1 MSIKS
6 KIIKVGICGVMVMV
20 PLSQVSFPS
29 FAAEEVGVEAG
40 QDIVN
45 IPDSELK
52 KQLNT
57 SLGQAPD
64 ADITEA
70 QMAKFKN
77 FSLGSGITGLTGIE
91 YLKNIEELYLNN
103 LNVSSYE
110 PIKSLTTLKSLTIN
124 GKNVTSGKLPDF
136 SGLSNLTSLDVSQT
150 SIDNAA
156 LSKLSNIPNLVKL
169 NISGNL
175 NITKLNNLENLPK
188 LQELNAMSC
197 QINDFKGVADFPSL
211 TSFQGGNQRFGF
223 DSFDTDGFKNIK
235 SSELTFDAAA
245 QTLFIPFSIV
255 PETTVLNYDG
265 TPLPVNTSPV
275 YTNIGLG
282 DSSYVVSDDKISNNQ
297 QGMTLSGFSQ
307 ADFDNLTAFE
317 LVVGLDGENIT
328 KPANLANGTYDLK
341 EIASYRAFSVDHSV
355 NITAEDNISY
365 IQGDAVTPEKF
376 LTDIK
381 ADANGGTI
389 TSDFAEK
396 VDFTKPGTYTV
407 TLNASNTAG
416 LKAEPVQVTVTIIEK
431 TVITAEAEV
440 SYDMNATKSEADF
453 LADIKAATNDGTT
466 ITTDFATA
474 VDLTKAG
481 EYTVTLNAEN
491 DNQKATALKVTV
503 KVKDTTPVPDPTPTP
518 DPDPTPTPDPDPT
531 PTPDPNPT
539 PEPSADPG
547 TDPAEGPIYSA
558 DSSDSVEEPS
568 DSSEVKK
575 SSDPILFFSASPAPK
590 AKTKTLPKTGDSL
603 PATGVVAGFL
613 VLGLG
618 VLVARKK

>member
-29 FAAEEVGVEAG
+29 FAAEEPGLKAS
-40 QDIVN
+40 QDVVN
-45 IPDSELK
+45 IPDPELK
-52 KQLNT
+52 KQLNALLT
-57 SLGQAPD
+57 GKSAD

-70 QMAKFKN
+70 QMAGFQSIALNKGVTD
-77 FSLGSGITGLTGIE
+77 LTGLE
-91 YLKNIEELYLNN
+91 YAKNVQTVMLTDVNASL
-103 LNVSSYE
+103 E
-110 PIKSLTTLKSLTIN
+110 PIKNLSTV
-124 GKNVTSGKLPDF
+124 KNLSIKGGNITSNQFADL
-136 SGLSNLTSLDVSQT
+136 SGLSSLENLTVT
-150 SIDNAA
+150 ETKVDNAF
-156 LSKLSNIPNLVKL
+156 LSKINNIPNLTTL
-169 NISGNL
+169 NISYNPG
-175 NITKLNNLENLPK
+175 ITKVDALKSLPK
-188 LQELNAMSC
+188 LATLDATFC
-197 QINDFKGVADFPSL
+197 QIDDFGGIEQFPSL
-211 TSFQGGNQRFGF
+211 TSFNGEQQRFEAAE
-223 DSFDTDGFKNIK
+223 FKDIK
-235 SSELTFDAAA
+235 SSQLTFNATA
-245 QTLFIPFSIV
+245 QTLFFPFNLLTKQTI
-255 PETTVLNYDG
+255 LNFDG
-265 TPLPVNTSPV
+265 TPLAYNTNAAEQLV
-275 YTNIGLG
+275 EM
-282 DSSYVVSDDKISNNQ
+282 DSSYVLTDDK
-297 QGMTLSGFSQ
+297 MTVTQEGITFSGFTQ
-307 ADFDNLTAFE
+307 ADFDSLNVFYIMAQF
-317 LVVGLDGENIT
+317 DGPNAA
-328 KPANLANGTYDLK
+328 KPANLANGTYDIK
-341 EIASYRAFSVDHSV
+341 NNFSIEGFNIDHSV
-355 NITAEDNISY
+355 KITAEDASY
-365 IQGDAVTPEKF
+365 VQGETVTPEQF
-376 LTDIK
+376 LKDIK
-381 ADANGGTI
+381 ADANGATI

-396 VDFTKPGTYTV
+396 VDFSKPGTYTV
-407 TLNASNTAG
+407 TLNAENTAG
-416 LKAEPVQVTVTIIEK
+416 LKGEPVQVTVTIIEK
-431 TVITAEAEV
+431 TVITAEPEV

-453 LADIKAATNDGTT
+453 LADIKAATNDGTA

-531 PTPDPNPT
+531 PTPDPTPDPDPT
-539 PEPSADPG
+539 PEPSTDPG

-590 AKTKTLPKTGDSL
+590 STTKTLPKTGDSL